1 MDRSAVLS
9 ALAVGLLAGP
19 GFVAAAEGQSL
30 ADALAK
36 GKISLHARLR
46 YEEVTQ
52 TGVEDANALTLRTRV
67 GFTTAPVS
75 GWKAMLEAEN
85 ITAADGES
93 YNQSGL
99 NPGGARRAVVAD
111 PESTEVNQS
120 WLRYATGKTTATF
133 GRQRLVLDNA
143 RFIGDVGWRQN
154 QQTFDAFVLEDRS
167 LHQTTLTYGH
177 LWQINRVFGDKH
189 PQGDF
194 RSNSHVLHASHGGW
208 AAGTLA
214 AYAYLLDFE
223 NAAASSCATYGVSF
237 AGGTPVAGG
246 VKVTYRAE
254 YAVQDDHGSSQLVY
268 STDYVAAELGLA
280 GKPGALTVG
289 REVLGSDRGVS
300 FRTPLATLH
309 AFNGWADLFL
319 NTPGNGLRDTYL
331 KATVNLPA
339 GFALVAAQH
348 WFKADR
354 LGADY
359 GREFD
364 VQVSRKFGSLFS
376 GALKYAKFNRE
387 LPTLPDVT
395 KVWLQVEFAY

>member
-1 MDRSAVLS
+1 MMKSTP
-9 ALAVGLLAGP
+9 LLLLLLTAG
-19 GFVAAAEGQSL
+19 VIAAAETTPYT
-30 ADALAK
+30 DALAK
-36 GKISLHARLR
+36 GKVTLNARLR
-46 YEEVTQ
+46 YEGVTQ
-52 TGVEDANALTLRTRV
+52 SGVEDADALTLRTRL
-67 GFTTAPVS
+67 GFTTAPTH
-75 GWKAMLEAEN
+75 GWKAMLEVEN
-85 ITAADGES
+85 ITAADGER
-93 YNQSGL
+93 YNQSGI

-120 WLRYATGKTTATF
+120 WAGYTTGKTVATL

-143 RFIGDVGWRQN
+143 RFVGDVAWRQN
-154 QQTFDAFVLEDRS
+154 QQTFDAFLLQDRS
-167 LHQTTLTYGH
+167 LNQTTLTYGH

-194 RSNSHVLHASHGGW
+194 RSNSHVLHASHAGW
-208 AAGTLA
+208 AAGTVA
-214 AYAYLLDFE
+214 AYAYLLDFD

-237 AGGTPVAGG
+237 TGGTPVADG

-254 YAVQDDHGSSQLVY
+254 YAVQDDHGSSPLVY

-280 GKPGALTVG
+280 GKLGALTVG

-319 NTPGNGLRDTYL
+319 NTPGNGLRDTYV
-331 KATVNLPA
+331 KATANLPA
-339 GFALVAAQH
+339 GFALIGAHH

-364 VQVSRKFGSLFS
+364 AQVARKFGPHFS
-376 GALKYAKFNRE
+376 GALKYAKFNRD

-395 KVWLQVEFAY
+395 KLWLQVELAY

>member
-1 MDRSAVLS
+1 MMKSTPLLLLLLLLTAGVL
-9 ALAVGLLAGP
+9 
-19 GFVAAAEGQSL
+19 AAAETTPFP
-30 ADALAK
+30 DALAK
-36 GKISLHARLR
+36 GKVSLNARLR
-46 YEEVTQ
+46 YEGVTQ
-52 TGVEDANALTLRTRV
+52 SGVEDANALTLRTRL
-67 GFTTAPVS
+67 GFATAAVN
-75 GWKAMLEAEN
+75 GWKAMLEVEN
-85 ITAADGES
+85 ITAADGER
-93 YNQSGL
+93 YNQAGL

-120 WLRYATGKTTATF
+120 WLGYTTGKTLATL

-143 RFIGDVGWRQN
+143 RFVGDVGWRQN
-154 QQTFDAFVLEDRS
+154 QQTFDAFVLQDRS
-167 LHQTTLTYGH
+167 LNQTTLTYGH
-177 LWQINRVFGDKH
+177 LWQINRVFGDRH

-194 RSNSHVLHASHGGW
+194 RSNSHVLHASHAGW
-208 AAGTLA
+208 AAGTVA
-214 AYAYLLDFE
+214 AYAYLLDFD

-246 VKVTYRAE
+246 LKVTYRAE

-280 GKPGALTVG
+280 GKPGSLTVG

-300 FRTPLATLH
+300 SGTPLATLH

-319 NTPGNGLRDTYL
+319 TTPGNGLRDTYV

-339 GFALVAAQH
+339 GFALVGAHH

-364 VQVSRKFGSLFS
+364 AQLARKFGPLLS
-376 GALKYAKFNRE
+376 GALKYAKFNRD
-387 LPTLPDVT
+387 LATLPDVT
-395 KVWLQVEFAY
+395 KLWLQVECAY